1 MKRMRYRVT
10 IKRENSAD
18 GADVP
23 TYDNYMQ
30 AVPCDIQ
37 PVKNIASGRGEQ
49 LYARQIQATSTHLI
63 SMRFVSGILPT
74 MKLVD
79 DHSAVEYFIERIV
92 KRDGRD
98 HMLDIQCREVVL

>member
-18 GADVP
+18 GADTP

-37 PVKNIASGRGEQ
+37 PVSGGESYRGK
-49 LYARQIQATSTHLI
+49 QIEATATHLI
-63 SMRFVSGILPT
+63 SMRYVAGMLPT
-74 MKLVD
+74 MKLID
-79 DHSAVEYFIERIV
+79 DHSDVEYFIERIQ
-92 KRDGRD
+92 KRDGRN
-98 HMLDIQCREVVL
+98 HILDIQCREDVL